1 MVLAVFTG
9 GSIAFVGNSVIEY
22 FEVEMHGLLG
32 FMLFAILAAT
42 ALMAMV
48 AVLDFHDK
56 IFAEKKN
63 DKA

>member
-9 GSIAFVGNSVIEY
+9 GSIAFVGYYLTEY
-22 FEVEMHGLLG
+22 YEVEMHTMFG
-32 FMLFAILAAT
+32 FVLFAIIAAT
-42 ALMAMV
+42 ALSAMV
-48 AVLDFHDK
+48 AIFDLHDK